1 VQGVACSG
9 YTPPPVAL
17 RLSCRTSRLLL
28 ITVLAGTL
36 AACGTTSRREGPIPP
51 TMEKDASGR
60 YYLDDGPGPNPPPNL
75 EAIPDAVP
83 KLEPLHRGA
92 SRPYTVMGQHFVP
105 MTNLARYKA
114 RGTATWYGRRYHG
127 KPTSSGEPY
136 DMYAMTAAHPTLP
149 IPSYAR
155 VSNLANGKS
164 VVVRINDRGPF
175 IGDRLI
181 DLSYTA
187 AYKLGLVTDGSG
199 LVEVETILP
208 GDAPATTVAA
218 ASSAPP
224 KPAAPQQPAET
235 RPAASASPPA
245 AVPIPAAQPVAAAGA
260 TTASTT
266 SAPTATSAASNAAQ
280 NAANTEAAPAA
291 SGIYVQFGAFRSR
304 ENAETLV
311 ARLRQQAEWLAVRLH
326 VLPREGLYR
335 VHAGPYASQDEAR
348 QIANRIGEMLGP
360 RPILL
365 RW

>member
-1 VQGVACSG
+1 MRKEELSVQCSARNTAG
-9 YTPPPVAL
+9 RNSAAPLFFRRISRMIV
-17 RLSCRTSRLLL
+17 LSTL
-28 ITVLAGTL
+28 VGTL
-36 AACGTTSRREGPIPP
+36 AACGTTARRDAPIPP

-60 YYLDDGPGPNPPPNL
+60 YYLDDGPGANPPANL
-75 EAIPDAVP
+75 DAIPDAVP

-105 MTNLARYKA
+105 MTNLARYKV

-155 VSNLANGKS
+155 VTNLANGRS

-187 AYKLGLVTDGSG
+187 AHRLGLLANGSAQ
-199 LVEVETILP
+199 VEVETILP
-208 GDAPATTVAA
+208 GDPSASTVATAGNRAPPPQDAATHAIATA
-218 ASSAPP
+218 ASPAAAAIPGPQAAPP
-224 KPAAPQQPAET
+224 STSTAPPTPLADAAGTAAP
-235 RPAASASPPA
+235 
-245 AVPIPAAQPVAAAGA
+245 VAGA
-260 TTASTT
+260 ES
-266 SAPTATSAASNAAQ
+266 S
-280 NAANTEAAPAA
+280 PAA

-304 ENAETLV
+304 DNAESLLG
-311 ARLRQQAEWLAVRLH
+311 RLKQQAQWLAGRLH

-335 VHAGPYASQDEAR
+335 VHAGPYASHDEAR
-348 QIANRIGEMLGP
+348 QIANSIGEMIGP

-365 RW
+365 QW